1 MNMTLTT
8 FDGYPRDDLDIAQI
22 RSTRARIIWLRNDY
36 KTLMSKIETGLHKH
50 HAQNL
55 STRQLDPSSSRDT
68 AEMGVNAAEYRSL
81 DPPFAKVNNVVPA
94 SPADEA
100 GLKAGDK
107 IRRFGS
113 VDWVNHEK
121 LSKVA
126 DIVQRNEGVR
136 TPS

>member
-1 MNMTLTT
+1 
-8 FDGYPRDDLDIAQI
+8 
-22 RSTRARIIWLRNDY
+22 
-36 KTLMSKIETGLHKH
+36 MSKIETGLHKY

-55 STRQLDPSSSRDT
+55 STRQLDPSSSPHT
-68 AEMGVNAAEYRSL
+68 ADMGVSAAEHRSL
-81 DPPFAKVNNVVPA
+81 DPPFAKVNSVVPA

-107 IRRFGS
+107 IWKFGS
-113 VDWVNHEK
+113 VNWINHEK

-136 TPS
+136 TLS